1 MDEKERGA
9 PAATPIDPLEVAPL
23 EGSARAPDI
32 RAAEPILVAPVEK
45 AERIS
50 AVDTLRGF
58 ALLGILVMNIAAF
71 GLPEQAYMFPV
82 AAGGSSGRNFA
93 TWFIVFSM
101 WEGKMRGM
109 FSLMFGASVYLLV
122 DRLSR
127 KGAAVEAADIHYRRM
142 LWLLLFGILHA
153 YLIWYGDILF
163 CYALCGLLL
172 YPLRKLSPKTLL
184 ISAGALVLLNSS
196 FSTIGYFHVRHLRA
210 EYQKVEADEKAG
222 KKLTKEQ
229 QDIKKEW
236 TSTAERAFPPGD
248 ELQKSYDAH
257 RGNYLKL
264 LKYRAGLVFRFHG
277 KPIYFPPFYFDFLA
291 MMVAGMALIKMN
303 VLSGGRS
310 RSFYGWMALLGFGI
324 GFPSHGITAWL
335 VAREGFSVTSTHGVW
350 MFYELGRFATFGYC
364 AVLLLLVKAGRW
376 RALTSRLAAVGQMAF
391 SNYILTSLI
400 CTTIF
405 EGYGF
410 GLFGRLQRWQLYLVV
425 PAVWLVQ
432 LIVSPIWL
440 RHFRFGPLEWGWR
453 SLTYW
458 RIQPMLLSTALRPQE
473 AKA

>member
-1 MDEKERGA
+1 MIDKESEI
-9 PAATPIDPLEVAPL
+9 AAAVS
-23 EGSARAPDI
+23 EGSSRASNSHD
-32 RAAEPILVAPVEK
+32 AGLTVVTPVDK
-45 AERIS
+45 RERIS

-82 AAGGSSGRNFA
+82 VAGGSSGWNFV
-93 TWFIVFSM
+93 TWFVVFSM

-127 KGAAVEAADIHYRRM
+127 KGAAAEAADIHYRRM

-172 YPLRKLSPKTLL
+172 YPLRRLSPKALL
-184 ISAGALVLLNSS
+184 ISAGVLFLLNSG
-196 FSTIGYFHVRHLRA
+196 FSAIGYFHVRSLQA
-210 EYQKVEADEKAG
+210 EYHKVEADEKAG
-222 KKLTKEQ
+222 KRLTKEQ
-229 QDIKKEW
+229 QDTKKEW
-236 TSTAERAFPPGD
+236 TTTAERAFPPAD
-248 ELQKSYDAH
+248 VLQKSYDAH
-257 RGNYLKL
+257 RGSYLKL
-264 LKYRAGLVFRFHG
+264 LIYRAGLVFRFHG
-277 KPIYFPPFYFDFLA
+277 KPIYFPPFYFDFLG
-291 MMVAGMALIKMN
+291 MMLAGMGLIKMN

-310 RSFYGWMALLGFGI
+310 KAFYGWMALLGLGI
-324 GFPSHGITAWL
+324 GFSSHGITAWL
-335 VAREGFSVTSTHGVW
+335 VAWEGFSVTARYAVW
-350 MFYELGRFATFGYC
+350 IFYELGRLATFGYC
-364 AVLLLLVKAGRW
+364 ALLLLLIKAGWW
-376 RALTSRLAAVGQMAF
+376 RAFTSRLAAVGQMAF

-410 GLFGRLQRWQLYLVV
+410 GLFGRLQRWQLYLVL
-425 PAVWLVQ
+425 PGVWLVQ
-432 LIVSPIWL
+432 LMLSPLWL
-440 RHFRFGPLEWGWR
+440 RYFRFGPLEWGWR

-458 RIQPMLLSTALRPQE
+458 RVQPMRLSVGR
-473 AKA
+473 